1 MNPADLSA
9 ISALLGALIGGLTS
23 FLTSWVT
30 LRLQARQAR
39 LAAERTKREDL
50 YGAYM
55 TELAILFGEALTS
68 TSVDFAKLTKAFS
81 LKGRITLVASPAV
94 LASADAAL
102 KFVMDLFL
110 GPPRTAEN
118 VREMMDDRSVDPI
131 GDFAR
136 VCREE
141 MRTLGLG

>member
-30 LRLQARQAR
+30 LTLQARQAR
-39 LAAERTKREDL
+39 LAAERSKREDL

-55 TELAILFGEALTS
+55 TELAILFGDALTS
-68 TSVDFAKLTKAFS
+68 TSVDFAKLTKAFA
-81 LKGRITLVASPAV
+81 LKGRITLIASPPV
-94 LASADAAL
+94 LASADDAL
-102 KFVMDLFL
+102 KFVVDLFL
-110 GPPRTAEN
+110 GPPRAPAE
-118 VREMMDDRSVDPI
+118 VRAMMDDRNVDPI
-131 GDFAR
+131 GTFAR

-141 MRTLGLG
+141 MRTRGLG